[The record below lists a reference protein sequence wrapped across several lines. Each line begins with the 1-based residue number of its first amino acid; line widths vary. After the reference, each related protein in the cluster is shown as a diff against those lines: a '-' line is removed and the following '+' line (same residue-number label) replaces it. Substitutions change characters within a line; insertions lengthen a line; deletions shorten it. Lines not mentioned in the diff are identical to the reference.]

1 MSDTYTARPDGKI
14 PSGKDMSGKDFA
26 GQAKDLVRDV
36 KAKASDLTD
45 GVTRAAKD
53 NASQLGD
60 AAMDMANTAKD
71 KVEAAVSQ
79 RKSLGADYIG
89 SIAQA
94 TGRAAHEFEAE
105 LPQAAHYIRQASEQI
120 QGVADTVRERDVRE
134 LVGEVQ
140 DFARRQPTLFFGG
153 AVVLGFAALRFLKS
167 TAPKTGTRK
176 RKRTRSKRAA
186 KGKHHGVV
194 ERPQCDPPAVRRCR
208 RAARQARAERS
219 AACAR

>member
-1 MSDTYTARPDGKI
+1 MSDSFTAARPDGN
-14 PSGKDMSGKDFA
+14 GMSGKDLSGKDLA

-36 KAKASDLTD
+36 KAKASALTD
-45 GVTRAAKD
+45 EVTRAAKD
-53 NASQLGD
+53 NVSQLGD

-71 KVEAAVSQ
+71 KVEAAVSE

-94 TGRAAHEFEAE
+94 AGRAAHEFEAD
-105 LPQAAHYIRQASEQI
+105 LPQAAQYIRQASEQI
-120 QGVADTVRERDVRE
+120 QGVADTVRERDMRE

-167 TAPKTGTRK
+167 NAPNTGHVQ
-176 RKRTRSKRAA
+176 SNAFEA
-186 KGKHHGVV
+186 
-194 ERPQCDPPAVRRCR
+194 RRGG
-208 RAARQARAERS
+208 
-219 AACAR
+219 

>member
-1 MSDTYTARPDGKI
+1 MSDTYTAGQTNFGQDK
-14 PSGKDMSGKDFA
+14 SGQDQARQNQPYQEKSSKDFA
-26 GQAKDLVRDV
+26 GQAKDMVRDV

-45 GVTRAAKD
+45 SVTRAAKD

-60 AAMDMANTAKD
+60 AALDMASSAKD
-71 KVEAAVSQ
+71 KIEAAVTE
-79 RKSLGADYIG
+79 RKSIGADYIG

-120 QGVADTVRERDVRE
+120 QGVADTVRQRDVRE

-140 DFARRQPTLFFGG
+140 DFAKRQPTLFFGG

-167 TAPKTGTRK
+167 TAPKTAGNGQ
-176 RKRTRSKRAA
+176 ANA
-186 KGKHHGVV
+186 F
-194 ERPQCDPPAVRRCR
+194 EARR
-208 RAARQARAERS
+208 EG
-219 AACAR
+219 